1 MDGRGDQVP
10 GERQEEKTNHLV
22 KAGMSGSESPVPF
35 SVPCKTALPS
45 HKNAGANKSQRKAR
59 ARFHQQRHWEEDQRH
74 TARLNCR
81 TCISQ
86 GAMSAAV
93 SFSRPFNRN
102 PKKDL
107 KMLNANKIAIYIFL
121 KKSSI
126 IGHD

>member
-22 KAGMSGSESPVPF
+22 NAGMSGSESPVPF
-35 SVPCKTALPS
+35 SVPCKIALPS

-59 ARFHQQRHWEEDQRH
+59 ARSHPQRHSEEGQRH
-74 TARLNCR
+74 MARLNRRMCV
-81 TCISQ
+81 SQ

-102 PKKDL
+102 PKKEL
-107 KMLNANKIAIYIFL
+107 KMLNANKIAIYIFF
-121 KKSSI
+121 
-126 IGHD
+126 